1 MEFDEKIHTHLMSV
15 WRESK
20 SFFGVG
26 GKEGM
31 LILTDNHF
39 IFLKRTERMKKW
51 WGAASKRQIVTL
63 LQNKNTMTEKLDG
76 YEEKDLDVDLEEV
89 KKKYISKITFDNIL
103 EIGEEEKTWGSVLSI
118 KAIEDGK
125 EKKYA
130 QVNVSK
136 RAPLASASSGVIYV
150 LEPSK
155 IKLSP
160 FDFSILTLPLL
171 VNMVRFPAILSLP
184 PNFTSRSNET
194 ALCSMNSFL

>member
-63 LQNKNTMTEKLDG
+63 LQNKNTMTDKLDG
-76 YEEKDLDVDLEEV
+76 YEEKDLKVDLEEV

-103 EIGEEEKTWGSVLSI
+103 EIEEEEKTWGSVLQI
-118 KAIEDGK
+118 KAIENEK
-125 EKKYA
+125 EKNY
-130 QVNVSK
+130 
-136 RAPLASASSGVIYV
+136 
-150 LEPSK
+150 E
-155 IKLSP
+155 
-160 FDFSILTLPLL
+160 FSIVQRLGK
-171 VNMVRFPAILSLP
+171 I
-184 PNFTSRSNET
+184 SN
-194 ALCSMNSFL
+194 

>member
-31 LILTDNHF
+31 LLLTDNHL

-76 YEEKDLDVDLEEV
+76 YEEKDLEVDLEEV

-103 EIGEEEKTWGSVLSI
+103 EI
-118 KAIEDGK
+118 
-125 EKKYA
+125 EKKKKHGVVYY
-130 QVNVSK
+130 QLKQLKMEKK
-136 RAPLASASSGVIYV
+136 R
-150 LEPSK
+150 
-155 IKLSP
+155 
-160 FDFSILTLPLL
+160 
-171 VNMVRFPAILSLP
+171 NMIFRLFK
-184 PNFTSRSNET
+184 TG
-194 ALCSMNSFL
+194 